1 MENLFVR
8 IENNTIKI
16 KNKIAY
22 EAMLENKILSINLL
36 KKLTKISPYLYEP
49 KNETI
54 QVRSDK
60 NSWDKPRIKEN
71 NAEMIINIK
80 IQKSKIK

>member
-80 IQKSKIK
+80 IEKSKIK

>member
-60 NSWDKPRIKEN
+60 NS
-71 NAEMIINIK
+71 
-80 IQKSKIK
+80 

>member
-1 MENLFVR
+1 
-8 IENNTIKI
+8 
-16 KNKIAY
+16 
-22 EAMLENKILSINLL
+22 MLENKILSINLL

-60 NSWDKPRIKEN
+60 NS
-71 NAEMIINIK
+71 
-80 IQKSKIK
+80 

>member
-1 MENLFVR
+1 
-8 IENNTIKI
+8 
-16 KNKIAY
+16 
-22 EAMLENKILSINLL
+22 MLENKILSTNLL

-54 QVRSDK
+54 QVKSDK
-60 NSWDKPRIKEN
+60 NSWDRPRIKEN

-80 IQKSKIK
+80 IEKSKIK